1 MALKALDIYKLLP
14 KKNCKECGDPTCLTF
29 AMKLA
34 GGKSDVDLCP
44 YLDEQAK
51 AVLGA
56 TTRPP
61 IRLVKIGVG
70 VRNFKVGEETVLYRH
85 EKTFY
90 HPPGIVFC
98 VRDTQSAEEI
108 AAVTKRVQ
116 DETFTRVG
124 TDLRFSGIAI
134 IDASGSSG
142 TFADAVATV
151 EQQQAHLPP
160 VLISRS
166 PAALAAALVHCGTYR
181 PLLHAATGQNFREM
195 CALAKQ
201 HGCPLVVRA
210 PTLDGLVQLV
220 KDCTAEGVQDL
231 VLDPA
236 PEDLGSFI
244 RRSTQ
249 IRQRAI
255 TRSVPELGYPVY
267 LDASATGLQDAA
279 LVLGIVK
286 YASVIVTT
294 PLAPGPAKAA
304 LTLRQNIYTDPQ
316 KPIQMNPG
324 LYRVG
329 NPGKDAPVLMTVN
342 FSLTYFTLEGYLESS
357 RIPCFMLIVDTEGL
371 SVLTA
376 VAAGKLNESL
386 VRDSL
391 KKFEV
396 GNEVTHRK
404 LIIPGYA
411 SPLSG
416 RIEEATGWKVL
427 VGPRDAA
434 EIGEFLHEE
443 WKKQAQTAAE
453 QEKQTD
459 RYLT

>member
-34 GGKSDVDLCP
+34 GGKADVDLCP
-44 YLDEQAK
+44 YIDKQAK
-51 AVLGA
+51 SVLSA

-61 IRLVKIGVG
+61 IRLVKVGVG
-70 VRNFKVGEETVLYRH
+70 ERFFKIGEETVLYRH

-90 HPPGIVFC
+90 HPPGIVFRVC
-98 VRDTQSAEEI
+98 DTQTADEI
-108 AAVTKRVQ
+108 ASVTRRVR

-134 IDASGSSG
+134 ENSSGSAEI
-142 TFADAVATV
+142 FARAVAAV
-151 EQQQAHLPP
+151 EHEQAHLPP
-160 VLISRS
+160 VLIAKD
-166 PAALAAALVHCGTYR
+166 PAAFSAALVHCGSYR
-181 PLLHAATGQNFREM
+181 PLLHAATGENFKEM
-195 CALAKQ
+195 CVLAKR
-201 HGCPLVVRA
+201 HGFPLVIRA
-210 PTLDGLVQLV
+210 STLDGLIRLV
-220 KDCTAEGVQDL
+220 KDCTTEGVQDI

-236 PEDLGSFI
+236 PENLGAFVT
-244 RRSTQ
+244 RSTQ
-249 IRQRAI
+249 IRQLAI

-267 LDASATGLQDAA
+267 LDASATGQQDAA

-286 YASVIVTT
+286 YASIIVTT
-294 PLAPGPAKAA
+294 PLTPGAAKAS

-316 KPIQMNPG
+316 KPIQMTPG

-329 NPGKDAPVLMTVN
+329 NPGLDAPVLMTVN
-342 FSLTYFTLEGYLESS
+342 FSLTFFTLQGYLEST

-371 SVLTA
+371 SVLTS
-376 VAAGKLNESL
+376 VAAGKLSETL

-391 KKFEV
+391 KKFNVETEV
-396 GNEVTHRK
+396 SHRT

-434 EIGEFLHEE
+434 EIGEFLHEQ
-443 WKKQAQTAAE
+443 WKKKE
-453 QEKQTD
+453 
-459 RYLT
+459 